1 MSKNPKTPGTT
12 AGHDS
17 RGRVVTDARLARA
30 RHLLVDLDGTLVR
43 QQEAIAG
50 AAELLAHFDGRYAI
64 VSNNSTH
71 TAPGLSRRLRRLG
84 LRVPAERIVLAGELA
99 VRQLVREH
107 PGARVLL
114 AASPALQRFA
124 RSLGCQQVQVGAD
137 FVLLALDMQFSHARL
152 ALVVNELLRGARLVV
167 SNADATHPG
176 PHGRVVPETGALLAA
191 VVAASGVQPWRVVG
205 KPAPLLFEEGLRC
218 LGARAEDTV
227 VVGDNPLTDAEGAA
241 RLGMACVLVG
251 TARGAVAPS
260 VAGLLAGPVEVA
272 AAEGAE
278 GMEGAEGVEGAASAA
293 APPQYR
299 LSDSTLK
306 VWRSVRTEVS

>member
-50 AAELLAHFDGRYAI
+50 A
-64 VSNNSTH
+64 
-71 TAPGLSRRLRRLG
+71 
-84 LRVPAERIVLAGELA
+84 AERIVLAGELA

-176 PHGRVVPETGALLAA
+176 PQGRVVPETGALLAA

-278 GMEGAEGVEGAASAA
+278 GMEGAEGIEGAASAA

-299 LSDSTLK
+299 LSDSTSK